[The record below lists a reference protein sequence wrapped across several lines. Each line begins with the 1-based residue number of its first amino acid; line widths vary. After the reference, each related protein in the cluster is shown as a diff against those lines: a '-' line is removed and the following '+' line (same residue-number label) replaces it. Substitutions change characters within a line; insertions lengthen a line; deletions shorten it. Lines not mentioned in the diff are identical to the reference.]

1 MMNKGYRAQPA
12 VSQSERS
19 GTEPLQSEQSGTE
32 PLSQRPSR
40 RSFLTVAGTATF
52 SLAAL
57 DAGIFA
63 RAAAP
68 AAAATAYLAAA
79 PPYPLNAYHDVDG
92 AGHQARFKT
101 LYAQG
106 YRVISF
112 SVYGDAADPRYAAV
126 WLKRMG
132 PPWTMIHGA
141 NAAQVQQFFTTWA
154 AKGYNPTIISATGT
168 GDSTVFALVMERT
181 TGPGTQSTS
190 VSKDNLR
197 RGDPYAQDPTQDTL
211 EYWNR
216 WARDPKTRTQYGHYF
231 RLRWLTMYGD
241 PADLRFAAI
250 WEPDQSAVTWNG
262 GLAPLTLADAQSIY
276 NAESAQ
282 RGRLAFVTRSY
293 DGQYMQLYRDDLIGP
308 TAARGEL
315 TSADYQAQFTTLV
328 GQGYY
333 PLCVQGSGPT
343 ADPRF
348 AAIFVK
354 GESPAARVWTAR
366 GSAPAPTVDV
376 AAPAIDAAIQVFM
389 QANGVRGA
397 ALAIVNGVKLVY
409 ARGYTWAEPGY
420 PVTRPTTLFR
430 VASMA
435 KVITSILIHQ
445 LIEAKRLHYDD
456 TLGALLNLTTPTGGA
471 PVDAGFNGITVAQL
485 LNHTSGLTDG
495 FAEYDPQV
503 AAAFHTSL
511 PVTKAQTASFMA
523 TKPRAFTDGKP
534 HYSNFGYFLLTLIVQ
549 QGYHAPFMNVVHNRL
564 IVPLHLARLRRSRSL
579 LSAQTA
585 DEARYHDG
593 ALGLGPSVM
602 TADQPMAPAPYGTIN
617 LENGDGVGGLSVAA
631 VDYARIVAALNV
643 ATANPILQ
651 PDTITAMLKG
661 QYGWDLMSPIG
672 GGTYHGV
679 KGGYLPGL
687 QSSVSFTSGGVSYV
701 VYWNKDRLQEGQFY
715 PSFPEL
721 EAAIAATTF
730 AAPDL
735 FPIYSMPSL

>member
-1 MMNKGYRAQPA
+1 MRASSP
-12 VSQSERS
+12 
-19 GTEPLQSEQSGTE
+19 
-32 PLSQRPSR
+32 
-40 RSFLTVAGTATF
+40 
-52 SLAAL
+52 
-57 DAGIFA
+57 
-63 RAAAP
+63 
-68 AAAATAYLAAA
+68 A

-141 NAAQVQQFFTTWA
+141 NAAQMQQFFTAWA

-197 RGDPYAQDPTQDTL
+197 RGDPYTQDPTQDTL

-216 WARDPKTRTQYGHYF
+216 WARDPKTRKQHGHYF
-231 RLRWLTMYGD
+231 RLRWLTVYGN
-241 PADLRFAAI
+241 PADPRFAAI

-282 RGRLAFVTRSY
+282 WGRLAFVTRSY

-308 TAARGEL
+308 TAARGDL
-315 TSADYQAQFTTLV
+315 TSAGYQAQFTTLV

-333 PLCVQGSGPT
+333 PICVQGSGPT

-348 AAIFVK
+348 AAIFVN

-366 GSAPAPTVDV
+366 GSAPAPTIDV

-389 QANGVRGA
+389 QANGVRG
-397 ALAIVNGVKLVY
+397 
-409 ARGYTWAEPGY
+409 
-420 PVTRPTTLFR
+420 
-430 VASMA
+430 
-435 KVITSILIHQ
+435 
-445 LIEAKRLHYDD
+445 
-456 TLGALLNLTTPTGGA
+456 
-471 PVDAGFNGITVAQL
+471 
-485 LNHTSGLTDG
+485 
-495 FAEYDPQV
+495 
-503 AAAFHTSL
+503 
-511 PVTKAQTASFMA
+511 
-523 TKPRAFTDGKP
+523 
-534 HYSNFGYFLLTLIVQ
+534 
-549 QGYHAPFMNVVHNRL
+549 
-564 IVPLHLARLRRSRSL
+564 
-579 LSAQTA
+579 
-585 DEARYHDG
+585 
-593 ALGLGPSVM
+593 
-602 TADQPMAPAPYGTIN
+602 
-617 LENGDGVGGLSVAA
+617 
-631 VDYARIVAALNV
+631 AALNV

-661 QYGWDLMSPIG
+661 QYGWDSMSPIG
-672 GGTYHGV
+672 GGAYQGV

-735 FPIYSMPSL
+735 FPVYNMPSL